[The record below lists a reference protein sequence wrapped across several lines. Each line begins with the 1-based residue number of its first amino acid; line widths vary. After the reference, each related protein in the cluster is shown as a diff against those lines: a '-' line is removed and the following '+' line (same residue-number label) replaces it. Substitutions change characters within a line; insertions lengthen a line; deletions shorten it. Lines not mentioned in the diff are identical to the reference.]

1 MKKSFTLIELL
12 MVCAIFGIFALGA
25 FDFFISQVTLQTQ
38 TLMFQ
43 QAFNELSFSI
53 DKMSR
58 EIRMAKKDDIRY
70 KRQTISCISGENVN
84 FGTTTNGI
92 VFRDYLNR
100 CHEFFLQN
108 SQIKE
113 CIGNEAN
120 HCQEINL
127 PLTSNS
133 TLVVQNLKFYL
144 SGETQ
149 NDHKQPK
156 VTILI
161 DAKIRGKYEIPIK
174 VQTTVSQADLDI
186 EY

>member
-58 EIRMAKKDDIRY
+58 EIRMAKKDDIEY
-70 KRQTISCISGENVN
+70 KKVTKNCSGDLEGTDKLNFWPIPDGIS
-84 FGTTTNGI
+84 
-92 VFRDYLNR
+92 FRDYENR
-100 CHEFFLQN
+100 CHKFFLQN
-108 SQIKE
+108 NQIME
-113 CIGNEAN
+113 EALPD
-120 HCQEINL
+120 IPAL